1 MEEKSK
7 IPENAKKKLRRLQ
20 DQLDSISKDMNE
32 YKVILDEFGYEDQ
45 DIAIAGILSI
55 KYGNTCDW
63 IKDLRNS
70 CLNIKNM

>member
-1 MEEKSK
+1 
-7 IPENAKKKLRRLQ
+7 
-20 DQLDSISKDMNE
+20 MNE